1 MVKNVKGHLKKH
13 HVQAVAKVHVE
24 LSDFLQTYRNVPH
37 STTNQ
42 APAHLV
48 LAQAPRTHLAMIL
61 PNVANRVKQQ
71 LISNPT
77 QTKVRK
83 FACGDCVMVRDF
95 RPTTALK
102 WQKGTIIKV
111 MGELTYKVDCD
122 GHLRQVHV
130 DHLIPATS
138 MMPTREMTADK
149 DNSQVASGS
158 SDPAITNISLLEIP
172 PAESPNLPVDS
183 PKPRFTAQYYS
194 CSNSM
199 QIYTRP
205 QETATTNRGTNLT
218 FST

>member
-1 MVKNVKGHLKKH
+1 
-13 HVQAVAKVHVE
+13 
-24 LSDFLQTYRNVPH
+24 
-37 STTNQ
+37 
-42 APAHLV
+42 
-48 LAQAPRTHLAMIL
+48 
-61 PNVANRVKQQ
+61 
-71 LISNPT
+71 
-77 QTKVRK
+77 
-83 FACGDCVMVRDF
+83 
-95 RPTTALK
+95 
-102 WQKGTIIKV
+102 

-138 MMPTREMTADK
+138 MMPTREMTAAK

-158 SDPAITNISLLEIP
+158 SDSVIPAITDTSLLEIP

-183 PKPRFTAQYYS
+183 PKLHFTAQYYS